1 MIDYSR
7 YPRQESI
14 AFFEKAMNQHD
25 KVAYIR
31 KISEYYYEVIRENMP
46 SVNVLVTNFYTV
58 GLANVQ
64 EILSD
69 YNDIDCIVT
78 ISNWNG
84 YTQEAQDWG
93 TSHHVGVFKMDEFM
107 GALNVSEPYRY
118 LRPKDRENNSEH
130 PWWSAR

>member
-7 YPRQESI
+7 YPRPESI
-14 AFFEKAMNQHD
+14 AFFEKAMKQHD
-25 KVAYIR
+25 KVTYLR
-31 KISEYYYEVIRENMP
+31 KISEYYYEVIRKNMP
-46 SVNVLVTNFYTV
+46 SVKVLVTNFYTV

-93 TSHHVGVFKMDEFM
+93 TSHHVGVFKMGEFM

-118 LRPKDRENNSEH
+118 LRPKDREDNSGH
-130 PWWSAR
+130 PWRSAR